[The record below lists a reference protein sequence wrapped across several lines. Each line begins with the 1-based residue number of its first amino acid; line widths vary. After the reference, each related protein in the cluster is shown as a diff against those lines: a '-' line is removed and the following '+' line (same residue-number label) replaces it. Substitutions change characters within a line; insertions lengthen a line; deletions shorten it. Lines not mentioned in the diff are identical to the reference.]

1 MRLVHP
7 KPCSCSLVIG
17 SPRVLTRQ
25 GLGPEFER
33 VLEGTVVKELDMCAD
48 CVATKERYV
57 WSIEVRMGVHAVAP
71 C

>member
-7 KPCSCSLVIG
+7 KPCSCSLVRG

-33 VLEGTVVKELDMCAD
+33 VLEGTVVKELDMSAD
-48 CVATKERYV
+48 CVATKLSRN
-57 WSIEVRMGVHAVAP
+57 
-71 C
+71 